1 MGVKAYRFFFFCF
14 SYETSGRALRSAQ
27 VVLRG
32 VRFPRDPDILA
43 EWRYCLVAPRGASY
57 PRYGRSR
64 VVHTVVGDAAWY
76 PRWWAM
82 PRSTHTVVG
91 NPAQYPRWW
100 AIPRTVVPTV
110 VGDPA

>member
-1 MGVKAYRFFFFCF
+1 MGVKAYRFFLFF
-14 SYETSGRALRSAQ
+14 SRMKRAGVHYAPLRSCY
-27 VVLRG
+27 VMLRG

-82 PRSTHTVVG
+82 PRSTHTVVD
-91 NPAQYPRWW
+91 NPA
-100 AIPRTVVPTV
+100 
-110 VGDPA
+110 